1 MKIILLQDIKGT
13 GKKGDIINSSDG
25 YARNFLFPRKL
36 AIEATAQNL
45 EELKRQ
51 KDSVEHKR
59 AVNRE
64 NSLDL
69 KDRLEKQ
76 AIEIVAKSGQNGKLF
91 GAVTAMDIE
100 KAIKDATKIE
110 VDKRKISLDEAIK
123 AIGVY
128 TVTIK
133 LFEDVSAKVK
143 IEIKAE

>member
-25 YARNFLFPRKL
+25 YARNFLFPRNL
-36 AIEATAQNL
+36 AKEANAQNL

-64 NSLDL
+64 NSVGL
-69 KDRLEKQ
+69 KDRLEKDT
-76 AIEIVAKSGQNGKLF
+76 IVIAAKAGQNGKLF
-91 GAVTAMDIE
+91 GAVTSMDIE
-100 KAIKDATKIE
+100 KAIKDATLIE

-123 AIGVY
+123 ATGVY
-128 TVTIK
+128 TVTVK

-143 IEIKAE
+143 VEIKAE